1 MCTVSEC
8 MCTVSEC
15 MCTVSECMC
24 TVANISAMYEYAH
37 AHCCVVRADG
47 WNQGCQCP
55 SPYSGETCE
64 VVDICANVDC
74 GHGTCSPDGD
84 GKTWIEYT
92 IVKYIFD
99 KSYRHP
105 DCACVYAL
113 ELLVSNDALG

>member
-1 MCTVSEC
+1 

-84 GKTWIEYT
+84 GKTWIECNRSSNAFS
-92 IVKYIFD
+92 I
-99 KSYRHP
+99 SPLSRL
-105 DCACVYAL
+105 AL
-113 ELLVSNDALG
+113 VHAS